1 MVIPSVYLLK
11 EHLESFKDDKNL
23 KNLVK
28 KLNQEL
34 ENRFAGILEMVEHL
48 HEESDK
54 VFNDKSYLIE

>member
-11 EHLESFKDDKNL
+11 EHLKSFKDDKNL

-34 ENRFAGILEMVEHL
+34 ENRFAGI
-48 HEESDK
+48 
-54 VFNDKSYLIE
+54 